1 MIKTIRGEKVEFEDD
16 NDDNRVWFYENG
28 QVEMGVLKVNQTI
41 GDVSYR
47 DFYISFHED
56 GQVRSGRLNGD
67 QTIQEVDFKDG
78 DFVVFD
84 EDGVLEK

>member
-1 MIKTIRGEKVEFEDD
+1 MSEIIKFFNNGIF
-16 NDDNRVWFYENG
+16 FYEN
-28 QVEMGVLKVNQTI
+28 
-41 GDVSYR
+41 
-47 DFYISFHED
+47 

-84 EDGVLEK
+84 EEGVLEK